1 MIETLTTAIANE
13 LLRQSK
19 DAVVEVHD
27 VEAAEI
33 NGEFNLEELAIAIL
47 EAIREPTDAMLT
59 AAGGLTEGETGPTQT
74 WQAMIDAALADG

>member
-1 MIETLTTAIANE
+1 MIETLTTAIAKE

-19 DAVVEVHD
+19 DAIVEVHD

-47 EAIREPTDAMLT
+47 ETIGKPTDAMLT
-59 AAGGLTEGETGPTQT
+59 AAGGLTEGGPTET
-74 WQAMIDAALADG
+74 WQSMIDAALADE

>member
-59 AAGGLTEGETGPTQT
+59 AAGGTQT
-74 WQAMIDAALADG
+74 WQAMIDAALADD